1 MWLPTAISQAL
12 PALCIAAASG
22 DRCTVKDA
30 GWVAFTTT
38 WKGPPRERRAD
49 AAADLREQL
58 KVERPAYKAEGARV
72 FRSTA
77 RSTAIAVMLLLL
89 GECGWCEDIPE
100 ACRV

>member
-58 KVERPAYKAEGARV
+58 KVERPAHKAEGARRRDRRRV
-72 FRSTA
+72 KWRLGA
-77 RSTAIAVMLLLL
+77 RAFLTYV
-89 GECGWCEDIPE
+89 ET
-100 ACRV
+100 